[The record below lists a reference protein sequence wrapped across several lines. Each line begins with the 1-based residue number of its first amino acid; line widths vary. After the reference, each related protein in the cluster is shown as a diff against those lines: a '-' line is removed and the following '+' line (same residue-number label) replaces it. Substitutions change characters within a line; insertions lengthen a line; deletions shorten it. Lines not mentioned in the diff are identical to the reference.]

1 MLLMFHPVSQPIL
14 RHRGCLF
21 EGLQVWLLAVLILAV
36 LIVAGLLALML
47 QVLALMLWVLA
58 LLALMLWVLAL
69 MLGVLLGALLR
80 ALWRQRRLPGRIRVA
95 SRRTRSAKG
104 LGAC

>member
-1 MLLMFHPVSQPIL
+1 MLI
-14 RHRGCLF
+14 
-21 EGLQVWLLAVLILAV
+21 LAVLILAS
-36 LIVAGLLALML
+36 LLERML
-47 QVLALMLWVLA
+47 QVLVLMLWVLA

-80 ALWRQRRLPGRIRVA
+80 ALWRQRRLPSRIRVA
-95 SRRTRSAKG
+95 SRRTRSAKR